1 MLYIDDK
8 NLEITNQKIFIGK
21 YVKNKE
27 NGYNIKIQLS
37 FINVN
42 NKEKGY
48 INLYVGF
55 EKNNDIYCFLN
66 KEYDGLP
73 FEDDIIFEV
82 FDTEKFL
89 DTEIESKISIKLKR
103 IINNKVEAFFEINDD
118 LIKIKFDGLLDFQ
131 N

>member
-1 MLYIDDK
+1 M
-8 NLEITNQKIFIGK
+8 
-21 YVKNKE
+21 
-27 NGYNIKIQLS
+27 
-37 FINVN
+37 
-42 NKEKGY
+42 
-48 INLYVGF
+48 GF
-55 EKNNDIYCFLN
+55 EKNNDIHCFLN

-73 FEDDIIFEV
+73 FEDDIFFEV